1 MGQTATGSKCLVASF
16 HFAPKRFVAKTC
28 VLVRFQIAFLSEK
41 SSAIFTT
48 VISLSVVNGVD
59 VDIKPMLRDEA
70 LSTTSTRTFEW
81 LSMSEK
87 VLVKAKL
94 LWERFVWADVAKE
107 LRMVIDMFLVFFPR
121 LVCP

>member
-1 MGQTATGSKCLVASF
+1 MSRKTMRYIFVQSWVLCFHVMGQTATGSKCLVASF

-48 VISLSVVNGVD
+48 VISLSVVNGFD

-70 LSTTSTRTFEW
+70 LSTTPTCTFEW
-81 LSMSEK
+81 LSMG
-87 VLVKAKL
+87 
-94 LWERFVWADVAKE
+94 
-107 LRMVIDMFLVFFPR
+107 
-121 LVCP
+121 